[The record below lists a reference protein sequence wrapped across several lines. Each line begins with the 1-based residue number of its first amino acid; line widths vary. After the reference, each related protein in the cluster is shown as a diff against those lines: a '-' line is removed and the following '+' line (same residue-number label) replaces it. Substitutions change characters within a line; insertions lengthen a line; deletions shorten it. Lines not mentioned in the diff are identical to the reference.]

1 MASTPEIVVST
12 MIAPEVNEY
21 RDSGKV
27 WARSWPPGAP
37 QRDEAVDLLVRPDQ
51 EPADY
56 LDDET

>member
-1 MASTPEIVVST
+1 

-21 RDSGKV
+21 PDSGKV

-37 QRDEAVDLLVRPDQ
+37 QPDEAVDLLVRGDQ

-56 LDDET
+56 FEGET